1 MSPINIGV
9 LISGGGTN
17 LQAIIDNIENGYING
32 KIGLIVSNKENAY
45 GLVRGQTHNIETL
58 FLDRKQFNS
67 EEDYNL
73 KLIDELKKRNIDLIV
88 LAGYL
93 RVLSPDFIKEFHNK
107 IINIHPSLIPS
118 FCGPGYYG
126 RRVHA
131 EVLKYGVKYTG
142 ATAHFVDAG
151 TDTGPIILQE
161 TVKVEDQDTVDSL
174 SNKVLEVEHKILVKA
189 VKLYCSN
196 QLEFSDRI
204 VKVKEREDEKSL
216 N

>member
-1 MSPINIGV
+1 MSRVNIGV

-17 LQAIIDNIENGYING
+17 LQSVIDNIENGRING
-32 KIGLIVSNKENAY
+32 NIGLIISNKENAY

-58 FLDRKQFNS
+58 FLDRKLFNS
-67 EEDYNL
+67 EKDYNL
-73 KLIDELKKRNIDLIV
+73 KLVEEFKMRGIDLIV

-93 RVLSPDFIKEFHNK
+93 RVLSPDFIKEYHNK

-118 FCGPGYYG
+118 FCGAGYYG
-126 RRVHA
+126 SKIHE

-142 ATAHFVDAG
+142 ATVHFVDEG

-161 TVKVEDQDTVDSL
+161 IVKVEDCDNVDSL
-174 SNKVLEVEHKILVKA
+174 SEKVLEIEHKILVQA
-189 VKLYCSN
+189 VELYCKN

-204 VKVKEREDEKSL
+204 VKVKERRDEKSI

>member
-1 MSPINIGV
+1 MSPINIGI

-17 LQAIIDNIENGYING
+17 LQAIIDNIENKNING
-32 KIGLIVSNKENAY
+32 HIKLIISNKENAY

-58 FLDRKQFNS
+58 FIDRKQFHN
-67 EEDYNL
+67 EEEYNF

-126 RRVHA
+126 RRVHE

-196 QLEFSDRI
+196 QLKFSDRI
-204 VKVKEREDEKSL
+204 VKVKERKNEKSL